1 MTAQGDKAHATALY
15 EKTEKLSTGGCFYLP
30 GLINHAMF
38 RLSSGDRQAAL
49 RILDKAVQLEGEGG
63 KAARCRERVISEN

>member
-1 MTAQGDKAHATALY
+1 MALY
-15 EKTEKLSTGGCFYLP
+15 EKAEKLSTAGSFYLP

-38 RLSSGDRQAAL
+38 RVNSGDRPAAL

-63 KAARCRERVISEN
+63 KAARYREHVISQN